1 MILVAGLVLL
11 ALGLLCGVALLLA
24 PIGLLPGGAGLT
36 MWILFPAF
44 TIGGYLLAAAQA
56 DDARVP
62 LLSRISGGLLL
73 ALALAAAV
81 VLVLQGG
88 SIIELAASSTS
99 LWYVLVLGLALGAT
113 GVASHRKL
121 GGV

>member
-1 MILVAGLVLL
+1 MILIAGLVLL
-11 ALGLLCGVALLLA
+11 ALGLACGAALVLA
-24 PIGLLPGGAGLT
+24 PLGFLPAAAGLT

-56 DDARVP
+56 DNSSLP
-62 LLSRISGGLLL
+62 PLSRISGGLLL
-73 ALALAAAV
+73 LLALAAAV

-88 SIIELAASSTS
+88 AMIELAASAMS
-99 LWYVLVLGLALGAT
+99 LWYVLGLGLVLGAT

>member
-24 PIGLLPGGAGLT
+24 PLGLLPAGAGLT

-99 LWYVLVLGLALGAT
+99 LWYVLALGLALGAT

>member
-11 ALGLLCGVALLLA
+11 ALGLLCGAALVLA
-24 PIGLLPGGAGLT
+24 PLGLLPAGAGLT

-56 DDARVP
+56 DDTRVP

>member
-1 MILVAGLVLL
+1 MILIAGLVLL
-11 ALGLLCGVALLLA
+11 ALGLFCGAALVLA
-24 PIGLLPGGAGLT
+24 PLGLLPAVAGLT

-56 DDARVP
+56 DNTSLP

-73 ALALAAAV
+73 VLALAAAV

-88 SIIELAASSTS
+88 SIIELAASAMS
-99 LWYVLVLGLALGAT
+99 LWYVLGLGLVLGAT
-113 GVASHRKL
+113 GIASHRKL

>member
-1 MILVAGLVLL
+1 MILVTGLVLL
-11 ALGLLCGVALLLA
+11 ALGLLCGAALVLA
-24 PIGLLPGGAGLT
+24 PLGFLPAGAGLT

-81 VLVLQGG
+81 VLVLEGG

-99 LWYVLVLGLALGAT
+99 LWYVLALGLLLGAT

-121 GGV
+121 GGA